1 MAAIYILT
9 NKINGKQYVGQTRN
23 IERRLN
29 HHKKY
34 YANYIISKAIKK
46 YGWDMF
52 NQHIFYILENDLD
65 YFEIEMIRR
74 LNTLAPN
81 GYNLESGGNKNKY
94 PSAETRKKL
103 SKASKGKNNP
113 MFGRIGIKCPMFG
126 KRHTEETKRKM
137 SEAQKGEKCYM
148 FGKMGAENPMFG
160 KHHSE
165 EAKSKIRNAR
175 KGIRHSEATKEKIR
189 NAALGKKHTEQAKIN
204 MSEAQKGKL
213 KSKEHKIKM
222 STARRGVGNPMFGK
236 KHSPETI
243 VKMKVAWIKRKA
255 QEVAA

>member
-34 YANYIISKAIKK
+34 YANFIISKAIKK
-46 YGWDMF
+46 YGWDTF
-52 NQHIFYILENDLD
+52 DQHIFYILENDLD
-65 YFEIEMIRR
+65 YFEIEMIKR

-103 SKASKGKNNP
+103 SEVTKGKNNP
-113 MFGRIGIKCPMFG
+113 MFGRTGIKCPMFG
-126 KRHTEETKRKM
+126 KRHTEETKRKI

-148 FGKMGAENPMFG
+148 FGKMGAKNPMFG

-165 EAKSKIRNAR
+165 EAKRRIGDARIGIKLSKEHKI
-175 KGIRHSEATKEKIR
+175 KISEAGMGR
-189 NAALGKKHTEQAKIN
+189 KHSDEAKAK
-204 MSEAQKGKL
+204 MSEANKGKL

-222 STARRGVGNPMFGK
+222 SAAKKGVNNPLFGK

-243 VKMKVAWIKRKA
+243 IKMKVAWIKRKA
-255 QEVAA
+255 QEVA

>member
-34 YANYIISKAIKK
+34 YANFIISKAIKK

-52 NQHIFYILENDLD
+52 DQHIFYILENDLD
-65 YFEIEMIRR
+65 YFEIEMIKR

-103 SKASKGKNNP
+103 SEVTKGKNNP
-113 MFGRIGIKCPMFG
+113 MFGRTGIKCPMFG
-126 KRHTEETKRKM
+126 KQHTEETKKKI
-137 SEAQKGEKCYM
+137 SEAQKGEKGYM
-148 FGKMGAENPMFG
+148 FGKMGEKSHSFG
-160 KHHSE
+160 RHHSK
-165 EAKSKIRNAR
+165 EAKLKISKAR
-175 KGIRHSEATKEKIR
+175 IGIILSKEHREKISEA
-189 NAALGKKHTEQAKIN
+189 GKGRKHSDEAKAR
-204 MSEAQKGKL
+204 MSKAQKGKS
-213 KSKEHKIKM
+213 KSKEYKIKM
-222 STARRGVGNPMFGK
+222 SIARRGVGNPMFGK